1 LTWLAVLLWLYDP
14 FLLNLPHFESYT
26 VDPVTGELSEPT
38 RYKSLSE
45 LPFPVGWP
53 LHYVK
58 PSYLTTPAAPVLV
71 GTALPP
77 PAPSTVHPFALVT
90 NVVLVLIAISSLIYV
105 LQKTRYRFSLSF
117 LFGVMMAVP
126 LYFGAGRLI
135 AMLAGY
141 NVAQWYPIAVYFS
154 PIPAVLVVRYS
165 MFPRLNWLSVRSIWK
180 RRHESF
186 DGYSNADDAI
196 AAASRLEMLGD
207 WTDSIDLYRF
217 AAERW
222 PEQREYVQRC
232 IDRIAE
238 KQLLAPAVNRQR
250 TEIG

>member
-1 LTWLAVLLWLYDP
+1 
-14 FLLNLPHFESYT
+14 
-26 VDPVTGELSEPT
+26 
-38 RYKSLSE
+38 
-45 LPFPVGWP
+45 
-53 LHYVK
+53 
-58 PSYLTTPAAPVLV
+58 
-71 GTALPP
+71 
-77 PAPSTVHPFALVT
+77 
-90 NVVLVLIAISSLIYV
+90 
-105 LQKTRYRFSLSF
+105 
-117 LFGVMMAVP
+117 MMAVP
-126 LYFGAGRLI
+126 LYFGVGRLI

-165 MFPRLNWLSVRSIWK
+165 MFPRLNWLSLHSIRK

-186 DGYSNADDAI
+186 DSYSNADDAI

-222 PEQREYVQRC
+222 PEQRKYVQRC